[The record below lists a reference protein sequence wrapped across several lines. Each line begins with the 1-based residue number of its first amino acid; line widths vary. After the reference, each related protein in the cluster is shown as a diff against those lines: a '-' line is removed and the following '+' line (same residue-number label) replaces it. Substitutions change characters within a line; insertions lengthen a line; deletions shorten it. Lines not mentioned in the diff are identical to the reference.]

1 MTEDKNIN
9 NNFSCCFT
17 GHRKIKKEDIYDIK
31 LQIKNSV
38 INLIENGIK
47 IYYSGGAL
55 GFDTI
60 ASEIIIELKKEYKN
74 IKLYLILP
82 CKNQTKF
89 WNNNDILIYNDIL
102 KKADHIKYLSE
113 HYFDG
118 CNLKR
123 NRYLVD
129 NSNFCIAYLKHK
141 RTGTSYTV
149 NYAIQKKL
157 NIIYIK

>member
-9 NNFSCCFT
+9 INFSCCFT
-17 GHRKIKKEDIYDIK
+17 GHRKISKENLNDIK
-31 LQIKNSV
+31 SQIKKTV
-38 INLIENGIK
+38 IHLIKNGITM
-47 IYYSGGAL
+47 YYSGGAL

-60 ASEIIIELKKEYKN
+60 ASEIIIELKKEYRN

-89 WNNNDILIYNDIL
+89 WSNEDIIKYNDIL
-102 KKADHIKYLSE
+102 KKADGVKYLSE
-113 HYFDG
+113 YYFNG

-129 NSNFCIAYLKHK
+129 NSTFCIAYLKYK

-149 NYAIQKKL
+149 NYAVQKNL